1 MNKALIRI
9 LTISILNFYT
19 LKLSLFIDVDQF
31 KRDIDIFYVFQ
42 NVSYDIVF
50 ILISISVAFLTV
62 VLTLFFKP
70 FIEVYLIFHLKIS
83 FYFFINLVSIST
95 IYLAF
100 RVYGYSRLMILI
112 YLLISTFFLIVSD
125 KIKYTIKKA
134 SINII

>member
-1 MNKALIRI
+1 MNKALIRL
-9 LTISILNFYT
+9 LTLSILNFYT

-42 NVSYDIVF
+42 NVSYDIIF

-62 VLTLFFKP
+62 ALTLFFKP

-112 YLLISTFFLIVSD
+112 YLLISTFLLILSD
-125 KIKYTIKKA
+125 KIK
-134 SINII
+134 

>member
-42 NVSYDIVF
+42 NVSYDIIF

-112 YLLISTFFLIVSD
+112 YLLISTFLLILSD
-125 KIKYTIKKA
+125 KIK
-134 SINII
+134 

>member
-1 MNKALIRI
+1 MKTMNKALIRI

-42 NVSYDIVF
+42 NVSYDIIF

-100 RVYGYSRLMILI
+100 RVYGYSRLLILI
-112 YLLISTFFLIVSD
+112 YLLISTSLLIVSD
-125 KIKYTIKKA
+125 KIK
-134 SINII
+134 

>member
-1 MNKALIRI
+1 MKTMNKALIRL
-9 LTISILNFYT
+9 LTLSILNFYT

-42 NVSYDIVF
+42 NVSYDIIF

-112 YLLISTFFLIVSD
+112 YLLISTFLLILSD
-125 KIKYTIKKA
+125 KIK
-134 SINII
+134 

>member
-100 RVYGYSRLMILI
+100 RVYGYSRLMILF

-125 KIKYTIKKA
+125 KIK
-134 SINII
+134 

>member
-112 YLLISTFFLIVSD
+112 YLMEYPNYRSLQVHQMI
-125 KIKYTIKKA
+125 
-134 SINII
+134 

>member
-19 LKLSLFIDVDQF
+19 LELSLFIDVDQF

-62 VLTLFFKP
+62 ALTLFFKP

-125 KIKYTIKKA
+125 KIK
-134 SINII
+134 

>member
-112 YLLISTFFLIVSD
+112 YLLISTFF
-125 KIKYTIKKA
+125 
-134 SINII
+134 

>member
-9 LTISILNFYT
+9 LTISILNFYA
-19 LKLSLFIDVDQF
+19 LELSLFIDVDQF

-125 KIKYTIKKA
+125 KIK
-134 SINII
+134 

>member
-9 LTISILNFYT
+9 LTISSLNFYT

-125 KIKYTIKKA
+125 KIK
-134 SINII
+134 

>member
-1 MNKALIRI
+1 MNKALIRL
-9 LTISILNFYT
+9 LTLSILNFYT

-42 NVSYDIVF
+42 NVSYDIIF

-112 YLLISTFFLIVSD
+112 YLLISTFLLILSD
-125 KIKYTIKKA
+125 KIK
-134 SINII
+134 

>member
-19 LKLSLFIDVDQF
+19 LELSLFIDVDQF

-125 KIKYTIKKA
+125 KIK
-134 SINII
+134 

>member
-9 LTISILNFYT
+9 IIISILNFYT
-19 LKLSLFIDVDQF
+19 LKFSPFIDVDQF
-31 KRDIDIFYVFQ
+31 KRDIDIFYIFQ
-42 NVSYDIVF
+42 NISYGTVF
-50 ILISISVAFLTV
+50 IIVSIAVALLTV
-62 VLTLFFKP
+62 MLILFFKP

-112 YLLISTFFLIVSD
+112 YLLVSTFSLIISD
-125 KIKYTIKKA
+125 KVKK
-134 SINII
+134 

>member
-1 MNKALIRI
+1 MKTMNKALIRI
-9 LTISILNFYT
+9 LTLSILNFYT

-42 NVSYDIVF
+42 NVSYDIIF

-112 YLLISTFFLIVSD
+112 YLLISTFLLILSD
-125 KIKYTIKKA
+125 KIK
-134 SINII
+134 

>member
-1 MNKALIRI
+1 MRLKLILSELFMFRF
-9 LTISILNFYT
+9 LHPLAKTENTY
-19 LKLSLFIDVDQF
+19 KLSLFIDVDQF

-100 RVYGYSRLMILI
+100 RVYGYSRLLILI
-112 YLLISTFFLIVSD
+112 YLLISTFLLIVSD
-125 KIKYTIKKA
+125 KIK
-134 SINII
+134 

>member
-100 RVYGYSRLMILI
+100 RVYGYSRLLILI
-112 YLLISTFFLIVSD
+112 YLLISTSLLIVSD
-125 KIKYTIKKA
+125 KIK
-134 SINII
+134 

>member
-62 VLTLFFKP
+62 ALTLFFKP

-125 KIKYTIKKA
+125 KIK
-134 SINII
+134 

>member
-1 MNKALIRI
+1 MKTMNKALIRL
-9 LTISILNFYT
+9 LTLSILNFYT

-42 NVSYDIVF
+42 NVSYDIIF

-62 VLTLFFKP
+62 ALTLFFKP

-112 YLLISTFFLIVSD
+112 YLLISTFLLILSD
-125 KIKYTIKKA
+125 KIK
-134 SINII
+134 

>member
-83 FYFFINLVSIST
+83 FYFFINLVLS
-95 IYLAF
+95 
-100 RVYGYSRLMILI
+100 LI
-112 YLLISTFFLIVSD
+112 HI
-125 KIKYTIKKA
+125 
-134 SINII
+134 

>member
-1 MNKALIRI
+1 MKTMNKALIRL
-9 LTISILNFYT
+9 LTLSILNFYA

-42 NVSYDIVF
+42 NVSYDIIF

-62 VLTLFFKP
+62 ALTLFFKP

-112 YLLISTFFLIVSD
+112 YLLISTFLLILSD
-125 KIKYTIKKA
+125 KIK
-134 SINII
+134 

>member
-1 MNKALIRI
+1 MKTMNKALIRT
-9 LTISILNFYT
+9 LTLSILNFYT

-42 NVSYDIVF
+42 NVSYDIIF

-112 YLLISTFFLIVSD
+112 YLLISTFLLILSD
-125 KIKYTIKKA
+125 KIK
-134 SINII
+134 

>member
-42 NVSYDIVF
+42 NVSYDLVF

-100 RVYGYSRLMILI
+100 RVYGYSRLLILI
-112 YLLISTFFLIVSD
+112 YLLISTFLLIVSD
-125 KIKYTIKKA
+125 KIK
-134 SINII
+134 

>member
-50 ILISISVAFLTV
+50 NLISISVAFLTV

-125 KIKYTIKKA
+125 KIK
-134 SINII
+134 

>member
-100 RVYGYSRLMILI
+100 RVYGYSRLLILI
-112 YLLISTFFLIVSD
+112 YLLISTFLLIVSD
-125 KIKYTIKKA
+125 KIK
-134 SINII
+134 

>member
-9 LTISILNFYT
+9 LTLSILNFYT

-42 NVSYDIVF
+42 NVSYDIIF

-112 YLLISTFFLIVSD
+112 YLLISTFLLILSD
-125 KIKYTIKKA
+125 KIK
-134 SINII
+134 

>member
-1 MNKALIRI
+1 MKTMNKALIRI

-31 KRDIDIFYVFQ
+31 KRDIDIFYIFQ
-42 NVSYDIVF
+42 NISYGTVFVIVSIA
-50 ILISISVAFLTV
+50 VALLTV
-62 VLTLFFKP
+62 MLTLFFKP

-112 YLLISTFFLIVSD
+112 YLLVSTFSLIISD
-125 KIKYTIKKA
+125 KVKK
-134 SINII
+134 

>member
-100 RVYGYSRLMILI
+100 RVYGYSILMILI

-125 KIKYTIKKA
+125 KIK
-134 SINII
+134 

>member
-112 YLLISTFFLIVSD
+112 YLLISTFFLIISD
-125 KIKYTIKKA
+125 KIK
-134 SINII
+134 

>member
-1 MNKALIRI
+1 MKTMNKALIRL
-9 LTISILNFYT
+9 LTLSILNFYT

-42 NVSYDIVF
+42 NVSYDIIF

-100 RVYGYSRLMILI
+100 RVYGYSRLLILI
-112 YLLISTFFLIVSD
+112 YLLISTFLLIVSD
-125 KIKYTIKKA
+125 KIK
-134 SINII
+134 

>member
-1 MNKALIRI
+1 MTKALIRI

-125 KIKYTIKKA
+125 KIK
-134 SINII
+134 

>member
-125 KIKYTIKKA
+125 KIK
-134 SINII
+134 

>member
-19 LKLSLFIDVDQF
+19 LMLSLFIDVDQF

-62 VLTLFFKP
+62 ALTLFFKP

-125 KIKYTIKKA
+125 KIK
-134 SINII
+134 

>member
-112 YLLISTFFLIVSD
+112 YLLISTFLLILSD
-125 KIKYTIKKA
+125 KIK
-134 SINII
+134 

>member
-9 LTISILNFYT
+9 LTLSILNFYT

-42 NVSYDIVF
+42 NVSYDIIF

-62 VLTLFFKP
+62 VLTLVFKP

-112 YLLISTFFLIVSD
+112 YLLISTFLLILSD
-125 KIKYTIKKA
+125 KIK
-134 SINII
+134 